1 MTAEIDTVG
10 TLHIET
16 VNLVSIA
23 VKYYIINAELL
34 FSR

>member
-1 MTAEIDTVG
+1 MSVEVDSQG
-10 TLHIET
+10 TLKLET
-16 VNLVSIA
+16 TNIQTVV